1 MNRVSVGINRVSAAA
16 VVFIML
22 LTCADVV
29 MRLFDRPIPGTYELV
44 GYFGAVIVAFAM
56 ACTFVERGHIS
67 VELLVDR
74 LPARPRA
81 FIEGTGY
88 LLSAVLFGLLAW
100 QSQVYAMDL
109 LESGGFHHRDPDVAF
124 VFSLTAGCGCS
135 RSCFSWMPSQVK
147 RGSHH
152 DAHGSR
158 PLRVCHP
165 DCLMFLKIPG
175 LCMALVGFGVLPSS
189 YPGTRRCSSWPRT
202 SFPSSAPTT

>member
-1 MNRVSVGINRVSAAA
+1 VLRTLVKSMDRISTGLNGVSAAA

-44 GYFGAVIVAFAM
+44 GYFGAVIIAFAL
-56 ACTFVERGHIS
+56 AYTFVERGHIC

-109 LESGGFHHRDPDVAF
+109 IESGEVSPTIGIPTWPF
-124 VFSLTAGCGCS
+124 VYSLAAGCGMLS
-135 RSCFSWMPSQVK
+135 LVLFLDGLRQMK
-147 RGSHH
+147 RG
-152 DAHGSR
+152 
-158 PLRVCHP
+158 L
-165 DCLMFLKIPG
+165 
-175 LCMALVGFGVLPSS
+175 
-189 YPGTRRCSSWPRT
+189 
-202 SFPSSAPTT
+202 AP

>member
-1 MNRVSVGINRVSAAA
+1 MLRTLAKSIDRVSARLYGVSAAA
-16 VVFIML
+16 IVFIML

-44 GYFGAVIVAFAM
+44 GYFGAVIVAFAL
-56 ACTFVERGHIS
+56 AHTFVERGHIA

-109 LESGGFHHRDPDVAF
+109 IETGEVSLTLGIPTWPF
-124 VFSLTAGCGCS
+124 VFSLTGGCGMLS
-135 RSCFSWMPSQVK
+135 IVLLVDALRQLK
-147 RGSHH
+147 RG
-152 DAHGSR
+152 
-158 PLRVCHP
+158 L
-165 DCLMFLKIPG
+165 
-175 LCMALVGFGVLPSS
+175 
-189 YPGTRRCSSWPRT
+189 
-202 SFPSSAPTT
+202 AP

>member
-1 MNRVSVGINRVSAAA
+1 MDRVSARLNGVSAAA

-29 MRLFDRPIPGTYELV
+29 MRLFGRPIPGTYELV

-56 ACTFVERGHIS
+56 AYTFVERGHIS

-100 QSQVYAMDL
+100 QSQVYAIDL
-109 LESGGFHHRDPDVAF
+109 MESGEVSLTLGIPTWPF
-124 VFSLTAGCGCS
+124 VFSLTARAAGCS
-135 RSCFSWMPSQVK
+135 RSCSSWMPS
-147 RGSHH
+147 GS
-152 DAHGSR
+152 
-158 PLRVCHP
+158 
-165 DCLMFLKIPG
+165 
-175 LCMALVGFGVLPSS
+175 
-189 YPGTRRCSSWPRT
+189 
-202 SFPSSAPTT
+202 